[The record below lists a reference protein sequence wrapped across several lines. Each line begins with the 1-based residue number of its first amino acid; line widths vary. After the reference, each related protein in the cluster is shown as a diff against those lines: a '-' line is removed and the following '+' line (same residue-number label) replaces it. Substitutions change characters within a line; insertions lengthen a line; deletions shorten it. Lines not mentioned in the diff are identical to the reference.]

1 MRDSCCSRLDGQKAS
16 NLPTMYNN
24 GSEIQLM
31 TCNDSRQVT
40 RHTQPTQDVKLTVRA
55 MYPIGSG

>member
-1 MRDSCCSRLDGQKAS
+1 
-16 NLPTMYNN
+16 MYNN